1 MVVPLVV
8 GLAMKDT
15 TDLPVL
21 ERLKKISNA
30 SSDSELARKL
40 GLSQQSVAKARNT
53 GIVPSSWI
61 PKAATAFNV
70 CTDWLFFGRGPMRPE
85 EDTKQVLLTELRRK
99 TDEIIEK
106 DSGIVMIPMVEA
118 RLSAGSGSFET
129 SSVIGRDYAFRRDF
143 IQRKGSLNDMV
154 LMRVSGDSME
164 PDVCDNDVVLIDQ
177 SKKDILPGRMYAVGF
192 EESIYLKRI
201 DNLPGKIILKS
212 ANPAY
217 PPVELDVRGDLAEQ
231 FRVIGRV
238 LWCGR
243 EYK

>member
-1 MVVPLVV
+1 M
-8 GLAMKDT
+8 
-15 TDLPVL
+15 
-21 ERLKKISNA
+21 
-30 SSDSELARKL
+30 
-40 GLSQQSVAKARNT
+40 
-53 GIVPSSWI
+53 
-61 PKAATAFNV
+61 
-70 CTDWLFFGRGPMRPE
+70 
-85 EDTKQVLLTELRRK
+85 TELRRK

-154 LMRVSGDSME
+154 LMRLSGDSME
-164 PDVCDNDVVLIDQ
+164 PDVCDDDVVLIDQ

-238 LWCGR
+238 LWSGR

>member
-1 MVVPLVV
+1 
-8 GLAMKDT
+8 
-15 TDLPVL
+15 
-21 ERLKKISNA
+21 
-30 SSDSELARKL
+30 
-40 GLSQQSVAKARNT
+40 
-53 GIVPSSWI
+53 
-61 PKAATAFNV
+61 
-70 CTDWLFFGRGPMRPE
+70 MRPE
-85 EDTKQVLLTELRRK
+85 EDTKRALLAELRRK
-99 TDEIIEK
+99 TDEILEK
-106 DSGIVMIPMVEA
+106 DSDIVMIPMVEA
-118 RLSAGSGSFET
+118 RLSAGSGSLET
-129 SSVIGRDYAFRRDF
+129 SAANGRDYAFRRDF
-143 IQRKGSLNDMV
+143 ILRRGNPNDMV

-238 LWCGR
+238 LWSGR